1 MDTVAISGHQ
11 LSIKANGKRGCF
23 IEILESTKQQMDAM
37 LSHHC
42 KVLVIRID
50 LHVNHYQ
57 PDNILISNFVRKLRK
72 KLNAKYNL
80 SRLGYIWVREQERA
94 KHQHYHFAL
103 LIDANKIRHPK
114 KVINLIEDIWQKWQ
128 LPKPF
133 TVKNCYY
140 LIRRGDDTAYQ
151 KAFNRLS
158 YMAKERGKGYKAKT
172 ANDFS
177 TSRIR
182 PKQD

>member
-1 MDTVAISGHQ
+1 MDTVAITGHQ
-11 LSIKANGKRGCF
+11 LNINANDKRGCF
-23 IEILESTKQQMDAM
+23 VEILESTKQQIDAM

-50 LHVNHYQ
+50 LHVNRYQ
-57 PDNILISNFVRKLRK
+57 PDNTLISNFVRKLRK
-72 KLNAKYNL
+72 KLNTKYNL

-103 LIDANKIRHPK
+103 LIDANKIRYPK
-114 KVINLIEDIWQKWQ
+114 KVITIIEDIWQKWL

-133 TVKNCYY
+133 TPGHCYY
-140 LIRRGDDTAYQ
+140 LVHRGDNTAYQ
-151 KAFNRLS
+151 EAFYRLS